1 MFVGHVALVT
11 QVIVITVNTLPAIT
25 EQSFHF
31 TLVTR
36 DALVTHT

>member
-11 QVIVITVNTLPAIT
+11 QVIVITVSTPPVLT

-31 TLVTR
+31 THVAR
-36 DALVTHT
+36 EFLVTHT